1 MKKIILFFV
10 CLLTFFSNSKPNIIN
25 AETSYY
31 ARNYIVMDSY
41 SHEVLE
47 GKDINSAYSVASI
60 SKIMTA
66 IIALESDKLFNVIEV
81 DEIIKTIEGSSVY
94 LSIGDKITIL
104 DLVYGLLLRS
114 GNDAAVLI
122 ADNVAKD
129 IPSFVIK
136 MNQKAHEI
144 GMKNTTF
151 HNPSGLDIFDEG
163 NISSCYDMALLMA
176 YCMENELF
184 QQIVNTT
191 TYTNPIKGVWI
202 NKNKL
207 LRQYQYC
214 IGGKTGYTTKAKR
227 TLVTAA
233 QKYDQRLIVVT
244 LNCGNDFAFHRALYE
259 KYFNQSIYI
268 VYLNKGKNYID
279 DYLIESDRV
288 IGMRICYED
297 LEGGIKLYKINI
309 SEGTITIL
317 FATKT
322 KLLNGGVYQGVKLID
337 KAN

>member
-10 CLLTFFSNSKPNIIN
+10 CLLTFFSNSKSNIIN

-81 DEIIKTIEGSSVY
+81 DEIIKTIEG
-94 LSIGDKITIL
+94 
-104 DLVYGLLLRS
+104 RS

-129 IPSFVIK
+129 IPSFVMK
-136 MNQKAHEI
+136 MNQKAQEI

-184 QQIVNTT
+184 QQIVSTT

-227 TLVTAA
+227 TLVTVA

-244 LNCGNDFAFHRALYE
+244 LNCGSDFAYHRALYE

-309 SEGTITIL
+309 SEGTITIF

-337 KAN
+337 KDN